1 MIKKVVSIVFLLYLL
16 AMLQTS
22 FFVHFFDYIPNLILI
37 VIILVNLFEKEESY
51 FGVFTA
57 FVGGF
62 YLDIFSGR
70 FFGLYFLLSFLIS
83 LFIKL
88 VIKDYI

>member
-1 MIKKVVSIVFLLYLL
+1 MVKKIISIVFLLYLL
-16 AMLQTS
+16 AMLQAS

-37 VIILVNLFEKEESY
+37 VIVLVNLFEKEESY
-51 FGVFTA
+51 LGVFTA
-57 FVGGF
+57 LVGGF

-70 FFGLYFLLSFLIS
+70 FFGLYLLLSFLIS

-88 VIKDYI
+88 VIKDYV